1 MDLEWTNKQRRC
13 CALFREFGEAELA
26 PTAEARDQG
35 RVFDHAVWQSLAD
48 AGLWRL
54 HVPEEYGG
62 DGGTIWEFLAG
73 FEGLASGSADL
84 GFLLTAIAHAGLIQV
99 LLDHGSHG
107 QQAAHLP
114 GLVSGAVGA
123 TAATEPSGGSHVAAV
138 TTSAHEVDG
147 GYLLEGQKTHITNA
161 PVADLLLIVGR
172 IPSLGRRDITLFLV
186 DPRAEGVELGPPEDL
201 MGTRSSP
208 AGPIVLKGVFLTA
221 DDDIIG
227 GPGDG
232 LAVLYSFLVFDRLM
246 YSVAVT
252 GFLEPLLQR
261 ALSWAQEREAFG
273 VPLAEHEYVQD
284 KIVTTK
290 MTIETSRWLAYSAAA
305 ALERHDPSASLQASL
320 AKLTASEGTVQ
331 SALELVQVFGHRG
344 YQRGFGLERALRD
357 AVALRIAGGT
367 SEMQK
372 RNVFKQLL
380 TTGSAAPQYVGA
392 GTATAGSWR

>member
-1 MDLEWTNKQRRC
+1 MEFEWTDNQRRC
-13 CALFREFGEAELA
+13 CALFREFGEMELA

-35 RVFDHAVWQSLAD
+35 RTFDHDLWHSLAD

-54 HVPEEYGG
+54 DVPEEFGG
-62 DGGTIWEFLAG
+62 DGGTLWEFLAG
-73 FEGLASGSADL
+73 FEGLASGAGDL

-99 LLDHGSHG
+99 LLDHGSHE

-114 GLVSGAVGA
+114 RLVSGAVGA
-123 TAATEPSGGSHVAAV
+123 TAATEPTGGSHVVAV
-138 TTSAHEVDG
+138 TTSAREVDG
-147 GYLLEGQKTHITNA
+147 GYLLDGHKTYITNA

-186 DPRAEGVELGPPEDL
+186 DPRTEGVELGRPEDL

-208 AGPIVLKGVFLTA
+208 AGPIILEQVHLT
-221 DDDIIG
+221 DDDIVG
-227 GPGDG
+227 RPGDG
-232 LAVLYSFLVFDRLM
+232 LAVLYSFLAFDRLM
-246 YSVAVT
+246 YSVAVA

-261 ALSWAQEREAFG
+261 AISWSQEREAFG

-284 KIVTTK
+284 KIVVTK

-305 ALERHDPSASLQASL
+305 ALERRDRSASLQASL
-320 AKLTASEGTVQ
+320 AKLAASEGTVRA
-331 SALELVQVFGHRG
+331 ALELVQVFGHRG

-380 TTGSAAPQYVGA
+380 TTDSAAPEYVGVGA
-392 GTATAGSWR
+392 ATVGSWR